1 MIAAI
6 ILAAGESRRMGS
18 PKALVGLRGI
28 TFAEHLL
35 AATRHPRIGAT
46 RIVLGAG
53 ADAIRSQLA
62 GDASRIVVNHEWEK
76 GPLSSIQT
84 GLRSLGGTEIEG
96 ALICP
101 VDHPLVTPQLVA
113 SMIDAFDATKCAIV
127 LPTYHGRRG
136 HPVLFRSTLFHELM
150 AARMD
155 TGARAVVRAHANE
168 IATVPTEEEGVILNL
183 DDPASVTNLGA
194 RSDD

>member
-6 ILAAGESRRMGS
+6 ILAGGESRRMGS
-18 PKALVGLRGI
+18 PKALVGFRGL
-28 TFAEHLL
+28 TFVEHLL
-35 AATRHPRIGAT
+35 AATRHPRIGVT

-53 ADAIRSQLA
+53 ADSIRSQLTA
-62 GDASRIVVNHEWEK
+62 GTSKIVVNLEWEK

-84 GLRSLGGTEIEG
+84 GLRSLDGAEVEG
-96 ALICP
+96 ALLCP
-101 VDHPLVTPQLVA
+101 VDHPLVTLHLVA
-113 SMIDAFDATKCAIV
+113 SMIEAFDATRCAIV

-150 AARMD
+150 AAPMD

-168 IATVPTEEEGVILNL
+168 IASVPTEEEGVILNL
-183 DDPASVTNLGA
+183 DDPASMTELGA
-194 RSDD
+194 S

>member
-18 PKALVGLRGI
+18 PKALVPLRGL
-28 TFAEHLL
+28 TFVEHLL
-35 AATRHPRIGAT
+35 AATRHPRIGVT

-53 ADAIRSQLA
+53 ADEIRGRLNA
-62 GDASRIVVNHEWEK
+62 GDSKIVVNHEWEK

-84 GLRSLGGTEIEG
+84 GLKSLDGTEVEG

-101 VDHPLVTPQLVA
+101 VDHPLVTLHLIA
-113 SMIDAFDATKCAIV
+113 SMIEAFDATKCAIV

-136 HPVLFRSTLFHELM
+136 HPVLFRSTLFPELM
-150 AARMD
+150 TAPME
-155 TGARAVVRAHANE
+155 TGARAVVREHADE
-168 IATVPTEEEGVILNL
+168 IAAVPTEDEGVILNL
-183 DDPASVTNLGA
+183 DDPAALTRLGA
-194 RSDD
+194 F